1 MSPKQCFPNFSA
13 HRSHP
18 GCLLKML
25 IQIPWAQV
33 GPGDADA
40 AGPGAMVSEWQKPK
54 ALMTRGHPFAVGFAG
69 S

>member
-1 MSPKQCFPNFSA
+1 MFV
-13 HRSHP
+13 
-18 GCLLKML
+18 KML

-54 ALMTRGHPFAVGFAG
+54 ALMTLGHPFAVGFAG